1 MIITSD
7 GWKRMRSERNDDSDR
22 WLIVIDMT
30 IGRREC
36 PHWSNDLHLS
46 IKMEKKKVAD
56 RFSRL
61 LFIRSDHFDQS
72 YPKSN
77 QWFLSLISLTD
88 LISMSK
94 TNRSSLFLD
103 NYISIDICQSIVK
116 ASSAHSFS
124 ITLLTETPEGNWL
137 KCHSLS
143 LSLCQP
149 ASFETSRLQACHI
162 LISSMMTDENCQER
176 KRSDL
181 CQNSTPSVLDRYIG
195 TVDFNQL
202 TQVNV

>member
-1 MIITSD
+1 
-7 GWKRMRSERNDDSDR
+7 
-22 WLIVIDMT
+22 MT
-30 IGRREC
+30 IGAREC
-36 PHWSNDLHLS
+36 PHWSNDFHLW
-46 IKMEKKKVAD
+46 IEMEKKKVVD
-56 RFSRL
+56 RFSCL

-124 ITLLTETPEGNWL
+124 ITLLTETPEGSQL
-137 KCHSLS
+137 KCHSPFFPPLSLS
-143 LSLCQP
+143 LSLTHSKHQDYRR
-149 ASFETSRLQACHI
+149 ATFSSLQWWQMRIVKEESDQTHVKTRI
-162 LISSMMTDENCQER
+162 HLSLI
-176 KRSDL
+176 
-181 CQNSTPSVLDRYIG
+181 VI
-195 TVDFNQL
+195 
-202 TQVNV
+202 